1 MVERRGHAHE
11 AISHEA
17 ADSQAEEVIMA
28 DPVLISR
35 RRWLALVAAGA
46 CGSSAGLT
54 ATTQPTS
61 SDSELRRRIRRLVDE
76 FSEQGFHRTGT
87 AVDNKS
93 GEWLYEEVRRLGV
106 VPTREPFPLSRVDP
120 IEGSLMVGTRRLD
133 GLPLFDA
140 MFTDRTGIR
149 GQFGPIESD
158 AEIGLVDAPPNTA
171 AAGAFGAARREG
183 RHKALV
189 CITRGAQPGLCP
201 NNADAFLNPFGPPTL
216 QVSSEHLEYLQDQA
230 RRASTVHLTAAVGR
244 TPVSSFNV
252 VATIPGRNRTQ
263 PPLVVMTPRSGWY
276 ACASERGGG
285 LVCWLELMRELHR
298 EPAAR
303 DAIFV
308 ASSGHELGHL
318 GINAFI
324 ANRADI
330 APRAAAWM
338 HFGANVGAA
347 TRPDNTIQASDD
359 EREAVLS
366 QAMTAFDL
374 RVSRRVP
381 RGTVPAGEAEA
392 VHRGGARYVSVLGSS
407 TLFHHPADRGSAT
420 VDAEVLGRF
429 TRALA
434 MVART
439 LSAG

>member
-1 MVERRGHAHE
+1 M
-11 AISHEA
+11 
-17 ADSQAEEVIMA
+17 IMA
-28 DPVLISR
+28 KQLLISR
-35 RRWLALVAAGA
+35 RRWLALVAGAYGPLAGVRLTAGA
-46 CGSSAGLT
+46 QST
-54 ATTQPTS
+54 A
-61 SDSELRRRIRRLVDE
+61 SDAEQRRRIHRIVDE
-76 FSEQGFHRTGT
+76 FSDQGFHRTGT

-93 GEWLYEEVRRLGV
+93 GEWLCDEVRRFGV
-106 VPTREPFPLSRVDP
+106 VATREPFSLSRVDP
-120 IEGSLMVGTRRLD
+120 VDGYLMAGGRRLE

-140 MFTDRTGIR
+140 AFTDRAGVR

-158 AEIGLVDAPPNTA
+158 ADIGLVDAPPNTSG
-171 AAGAFGAARREG
+171 AGALGDARRAG

-189 CITRGAQPGLCP
+189 CVTRGAQPGLCP
-201 NNADAFLNPFGPPTL
+201 NNADSFLNPFGPPVL
-216 QVSSEHLEYLQDQA
+216 QLSSEHLEHLQEQA
-230 RRASTVHLTAAVGR
+230 RRAASVNLTAAVGR
-244 TPVSSFNV
+244 TPVTSFNV
-252 VATIPGRNRTQ
+252 VATIRGRNPTLS
-263 PPLVVMTPRSGWY
+263 PLVVMTPRSGWY

-298 EPAAR
+298 EPAVR
-303 DAIFV
+303 DVIFV

-324 ANRADI
+324 ANRGDI
-330 APRAAAWM
+330 TSRAVAWM

-366 QAMTAFDL
+366 QAMTALDL
-374 RVSRRVP
+374 QISRRVP

-392 VHRGGARYVSVLGSS
+392 VHRGGARYISILGSS
-407 TLFHHPADRGSAT
+407 TLFHNPADRGSAT

-429 TRALA
+429 VRALTR
-434 MVART
+434 VART